1 MCIGL
6 ASATG
11 LSTGTLLG
19 AVSVVGQGLGT
30 LMSLQA
36 QKQSLAYEQMQSR
49 MLEQQYK
56 DQASAIELETIQ
68 SILDRKDRYL
78 TQLSENRAL
87 MAGSGIDIDSP
98 SYRAFFKANEKAYK
112 KDVGNIKLM
121 GSEERLNALREAQ
134 QAQLSGKAAQANYRT
149 SVASTLGR
157 SLLNASSTARE
168 FMVEN

>member
-11 LSTGTLLG
+11 LSTSTLLG
-19 AVSVVGQGLGT
+19 AVSVAGQGLGT

-36 QKQSLAYEQMQSR
+36 QKQALAYDQMQSR

-56 DQASAIELETIQ
+56 DQATAIELQTIQ
-68 SILDRKDRYL
+68 SVLDRKNKYL

-98 SYRAFFKANEKAYK
+98 SYRAFFKANEKIYK
-112 KDVGNIKLM
+112 QDVGAIKLM
-121 GSEERLNALREAQ
+121 GTEERLSALREAQ
-134 QAQLSGKAAQANYRT
+134 QAQLSGKAAQVSYKAG
-149 SVASTLGR
+149 VASTVGR
-157 SLLNASSTARE
+157 SLLNIGDTARE
-168 FMVEN
+168 FMV

>member
-1 MCIGL
+1 MCPGL
-6 ASATG
+6 VTATG
-11 LSTGTLLG
+11 LSTSTLLG
-19 AVSVVGQGLGT
+19 TVSMVGQGLGT
-30 LMSLQA
+30 LMSLQSER
-36 QKQSLAYEQMQSR
+36 QSLAYQQMQSR

-56 DQASAIELETIQ
+56 DQANAIELQTIQ

-98 SYRAFFKANEKAYK
+98 SYRAFFKANEKTYK

-157 SLLNASSTARE
+157 SLLTANNTARE